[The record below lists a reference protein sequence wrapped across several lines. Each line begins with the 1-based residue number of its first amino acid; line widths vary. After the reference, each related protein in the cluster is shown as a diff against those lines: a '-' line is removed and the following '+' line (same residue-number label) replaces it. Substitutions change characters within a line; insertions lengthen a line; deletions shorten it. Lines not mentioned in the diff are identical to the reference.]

1 MFGCGGDD
9 AATDD
14 GRDYVHGDEG
24 NDFDDAVNDL
34 GLMFNDPATAGRP
47 SPSFNADILPIL
59 TNRCAIP
66 GCHVAGGPRDIDLR
80 TYDSVIKGGDEG
92 ALPILTNRCAIPGC
106 HVAGGPRDIDL
117 RTYGSVIK
125 GGDEG
130 AIVIAADA
138 MESEMVEEIAEGK
151 MPPEGPPLEA
161 AQIQLIIDWINEGAE
176 NN

>member
-1 MFGCGGDD
+1 MYRIKIAIVSLLVAGLMFGCGGDD

-47 SPSFNADILPIL
+47 SPSFNADI
-59 TNRCAIP
+59 
-66 GCHVAGGPRDIDLR
+66 
-80 TYDSVIKGGDEG
+80 
-92 ALPILTNRCAIPGC
+92 LPILTNRCAIPGC

>member
-1 MFGCGGDD
+1 MTPRYAVKIGTVFVLIAGLMFGCGS
-9 AATDD
+9 AIK
-14 GRDYVHGDEG
+14 E
-24 NDFDDAVNDL
+24 L
-34 GLMFNDPATAGRP
+34 GLVFDNPVDAGRP
-47 SPSFNADILPIL
+47 SPSFNADIAPIL
-59 TNRCAIP
+59 TDRCAIAE
-66 GCHVAGGPRDIDLR
+66 CHVVDGPHDIDLR
-80 TYDSVIKGGDEG
+80 TYD
-92 ALPILTNRCAIPGC
+92 
-106 HVAGGPRDIDL
+106 
-117 RTYGSVIK
+117 SVIK